1 MVAAP
6 LADRLRRQIAETGP
20 ISVSSFVD
28 AALYDSEHGFY
39 ASGGEAGRRG
49 HFLTAPEVGPLFGAV
64 IARALDSWWTAAGR
78 PSPFT
83 VVEYGAGPGALVR
96 AVLAAEPRC
105 LTGGALGWTMVE
117 WSDTQRSRHIEHLAV
132 SSVAELTDGAASA
145 DVVLANE
152 FLDNLPFDIVECVG
166 DHWCDLLVDV
176 EVDVGA
182 DQQFVTR
189 VGRPVDPAAEPTD
202 APVGS
207 RLPVQTAA
215 RAWVA
220 EMHHRHRAARV
231 VVFDYC
237 ATAPD
242 LIARGEGWLR
252 TFRDHGGS
260 GHWLDDPGSRDITVD
275 VDLDQV
281 QADHRAASVRSQAE
295 FLRFHGIDELVEEGR
310 ATWASGAHVGGLA
323 ALKGRSRVREAE
335 TLLDLDGMGG
345 FSVLEW
351 HT

>member
-1 MVAAP
+1 VAELIFGRMA
-6 LADRLRRQIAETGP
+6 RRDGIGIEATG
-20 ISVSSFVD
+20 
-28 AALYDSEHGFY
+28 
-39 ASGGEAGRRG
+39 
-49 HFLTAPEVGPLFGAV
+49 
-64 IARALDSWWTAAGR
+64 
-78 PSPFT
+78 
-83 VVEYGAGPGALVR
+83 
-96 AVLAAEPRC
+96 
-105 LTGGALGWTMVE
+105 
-117 WSDTQRSRHIEHLAV
+117 
-132 SSVAELTDGAASA
+132 VAELTDGAASA

-166 DHWCDLLVDV
+166 DHWCHLMVDV
-176 EVDVGA
+176 DVDVDVDA
-182 DQQFVTR
+182 DQQFVAR
-189 VGRPVDPAAEPTD
+189 VGHPVDPGAEPAD

-207 RLPVQTAA
+207 RLPAQTAA

-281 QADHRAASVRSQAE
+281 QADHRAASVCSQAE

-310 ATWASGAHVGGLA
+310 ATWAGGAHVGDLA

-335 TLLDLDGMGG
+335 TLLADDGMGA